1 MRFVARS
8 KSDQNHAAVDP
19 WTAVHLAAGLAAG
32 LIEISLA
39 PALGAALGYE
49 SVEQW
54 FERGEA
60 GQDFFEVSGPEHPS
74 NVAVDLVVF
83 AAGHWLGRR
92 WNRTG

>member
-1 MRFVARS
+1 MRLVARS
-8 KSDQNHAAVDP
+8 KTDQNRAAVDP

-32 LIEISLA
+32 LMEISTA
-39 PALGAALGYE
+39 RALGAALGYE
-49 SVEQW
+49 AVEQW
-54 FERGEA
+54 FERSEV

-83 AAGHWLGRR
+83 AAGHWLGRQ